1 MCSYNQATSLPGFT
15 GLGLCATLVQEEG
28 GTQIVSVFGEV
39 DLSNAHDLDILM
51 LKAVAEA
58 GDGGSVIVDLGG
70 VEFMDLSG
78 LKVLMSGRNILE
90 DSSSGTFAVACQGQV
105 RHLFEITAALTES
118 FELYPDLGSAV
129 AGYPAG
135 GYSVSA

>member
-1 MCSYNQATSLPGFT
+1 MCSYFPSTSVPGFT
-15 GLGLCATLVQEEG
+15 ATLLQEEN

-39 DLSNAHDLDILM
+39 DLSNAHDLDIVM

-58 GDGGSVIVDLGG
+58 GGGGSVAVELSG

-78 LKVLMSGRNILE
+78 LKVLIAGRSILE
-90 DSSSGTFAVACQGQV
+90 DSSGGTFAVVCRGQV
-105 RHLFEITAALTES
+105 RHLFEITAGLTKS
-118 FELYPDLGSAV
+118 FELYPDLSSAV